1 MAVNYKIGADAS
13 SFKQGVNEA
22 QASLKTLDAA
32 LKVNEASFRAG
43 GDAQVYMEQK
53 TQLLTDKMNR
63 QKQLVTK
70 LQQGMQQMR
79 AQGVAPTSVE
89 YQKLEQRMLNAQTA
103 MLETKSSI
111 DVLDQGQQAATQSAG
126 ALADSVNSIGKKIS
140 LDQVIGGINTI
151 TSTMEKAAGAAVDL
165 GQKIW
170 DNVMNAARWADDTST
185 MALMYGI
192 DLDTFLRMQ
201 KLVSNG
207 LDTSVDAMLK
217 SRDKLAK
224 NIGNGSDGFFQ
235 TMQELGLLS
244 ETIGK
249 FGETSRVFAT
259 DDPTEM
265 FWKAGQAI
273 MAMGES
279 FDKEAAAQQLFGKSW
294 KELIPLFREFNSQE
308 AYQKALGE
316 VNVNT
321 EEEVN
326 NLATLNDKVAEL
338 QGNIETL
345 TNKGWAALAPSLT
358 AATDALNGLMT
369 NVLKYLETPEGKAA
383 LEGLGESVSTL
394 FAELGEIQPDEV
406 VNNFTTL
413 FDKLVGSMRWLA
425 DNKDSVVRAIEA
437 IGAGWLG
444 LKLTEGGLKILA
456 LINGLRGLTGAGAA
470 AGAAGAAAAGA
481 SAGTSWETAFAAAVL
496 KVAPWLA
503 FAFTLATPSGGDAQ
517 WSDLYDANGNPTK
530 AQQENEAKES
540 RIPKDAV
547 ITVDTLEAGKI
558 ESSGKQAAVLD
569 FADPMNGGRAGT
581 ALSEM
586 IEKDIIQPAIEDVAA
601 HPEASKKSLW
611 ELFKVAIN
619 GDSPVPV
626 ETEPEIPEN
635 AAENIAKEI
644 GPVTIP
650 VSLAFTGGGGLG
662 GMGGGGYTWIMD
674 KFQFHANGI
683 WSVPFDGYPAI
694 LHAGERVVP
703 AREVSSR
710 SYNSN
715 LYVEKMIMNSGADAQ
730 GLADAMASAN
740 RRRMRGYGS

>member
-63 QKQLVTK
+63 QKQLVTQ
-70 LQQGMQQMR
+70 LQQGLQQMR

-111 DVLDQGQQAATQSAG
+111 DGLDQSQQAATQSAG
-126 ALADSVNSIGKKIS
+126 TLADSVNSIGKKIS

-249 FGETSRVFAT
+249 FGETARVFAT

-294 KELIPLFREFNSQE
+294 KELIPLFREYNSQE

-358 AATDALNGLMT
+358 AAADALNGLMT
-369 NVLKYLETPEGKAA
+369 SVLDYLDTPEGKAA
-383 LEGLGESVSTL
+383 LEQLGTSVSTL
-394 FAELGEIQPDEV
+394 FEDLGKIDPEDV
-406 VNNFTTL
+406 VENFVAV
-413 FDKLVGSMRWLA
+413 FDRLKQGFEWIA
-425 DNKDSVVRAIEA
+425 DHKNDVITALEGIA
-437 IGAGWLG
+437 IGFGALKISEGVLTALKIIAG
-444 LKLTEGGLKILA
+444 LK
-456 LINGLRGLTGAGAA
+456 GLTI
-470 AGAAGAAAAGA
+470 
-481 SAGTSWETAFAAAVL
+481 
-496 KVAPWLA
+496 
-503 FAFTLATPSGGDAQ
+503 GG
-517 WSDLYDANGNPTK
+517 
-530 AQQENEAKES
+530 
-540 RIPKDAV
+540 
-547 ITVDTLEAGKI
+547 
-558 ESSGKQAAVLD
+558 
-569 FADPMNGGRAGT
+569 
-581 ALSEM
+581 
-586 IEKDIIQPAIEDVAA
+586 DVAA
-601 HPEASKKSLW
+601 SAASGGSGIWLGRITEAVTNKISGNIGMVSGLMNGAAFGDW
-611 ELFKVAIN
+611 FIN
-619 GDSPVPV
+619 GTEIGQRLRNGEGMAGAIDTIQTYLTETLPKNWNDFWETSYWGEIGQMYVNGIKKWTEDHSASNSSILGEPGQLIDEWNRLFGESGKEV
-626 ETEPEIPEN
+626 EIPTEPVVPEN
-635 AAENIAKEI
+635 AAEAISKVI
-644 GPVTIP
+644 GPVTVP
-650 VSLAFTGGGGLG
+650 VVPVVRNGAGYGGSTGGGTMSFLRDIGNG
-662 GMGGGGYTWIMD
+662 SVNIRGY
-674 KFQFHANGI
+674 ANGI

-740 RRRMRGYGS
+740 RRRMSGYGS